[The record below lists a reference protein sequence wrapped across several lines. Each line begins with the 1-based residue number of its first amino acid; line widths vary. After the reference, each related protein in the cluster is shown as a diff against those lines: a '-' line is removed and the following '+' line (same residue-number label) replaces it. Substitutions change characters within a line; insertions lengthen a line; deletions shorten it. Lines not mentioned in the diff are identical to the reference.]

1 MKFSCPKVKYLPGSS
16 LFRFF
21 LLIIFERMAMNPQLD
36 HIIEQEIKKILGK
49 KDTDNLSRYQMA
61 KGAWRLR
68 KTVRREIK
76 EALLVLLGIF
86 SAGFGL
92 KGFLLP
98 NNLIDGGVMG
108 ISLLAN
114 KETDISLSLL
124 IITINL
130 PFILL
135 GWRQIGRTF
144 SIKSIIAI
152 SLLALVVALFP
163 YPQVTND
170 KLLVSV
176 FGGFFIGAGIGLC
189 IRGGGVIDG
198 TEVLAIYLSRKRS
211 LSVGDFILI
220 FNIIIFSVAAY
231 LLSVEVALY
240 SILTYLAASKTV
252 DFILEGIEEFTG
264 VTIIS
269 PHSDE
274 IADFIKQKMGRGL
287 TIYSGKRGFGK
298 RGETYHSTDII
309 FTVLTRLEISRLTNE
324 VEKIDPNAFIVMQSI
339 KDTRGGMVKKRPLK

>member
-1 MKFSCPKVKYLPGSS
+1 
-16 LFRFF
+16 
-21 LLIIFERMAMNPQLD
+21 
-36 HIIEQEIKKILGK
+36 
-49 KDTDNLSRYQMA
+49 MA
-61 KGAWRLR
+61 KGAWRFR
-68 KTVRREIK
+68 KTVWRNLK
-76 EALLVLLGIF
+76 EAMLLMLGIL

-98 NNLIDGGVMG
+98 NQLIDGGVMG
-108 ISLLAN
+108 ISLLVN
-114 KETDISLSLL
+114 KETGVSLSLL
-124 IITINL
+124 IVIINL

-135 GWRQIGRTF
+135 GWHQISKVF

-152 SLLALVVALFP
+152 SLLALVVAILP
-163 YPQVTND
+163 YPHVTED
-170 KLLVSV
+170 KVLVAV

-198 TEVLAIYLSRKRS
+198 TEVLAIFLSKKRS
-211 LSVGDFILI
+211 LSVGDLILL
-220 FNIIIFSVAAY
+220 FNLIIFSVAI
-231 LLSVEVALY
+231 LLLPIATALY

-274 IADFIKQKMGRGL
+274 IAEFIKQKMGRGL
-287 TIYSGKRGFGK
+287 TVYSGKRGYGK
-298 RGETYHSTDII
+298 RGNDYTATDII
-309 FTVLTRLEISRLTNE
+309 FTVITRLEISRLTNE

-339 KDTRGGMVKKRPLK
+339 RDTRGGMVKKRPLK